1 MLEQWKRA
9 VLRAEAS
16 DGRRN
21 LAARREFNATRRALR
36 GGATSWRAFNRRRT
50 RALRGGAP
58 YDYDRPLSAQGYF
71 DDQTPEIGRAVA
83 PPPTWAELRAKADA
97 MPERSGED
105 VALVVGVLG
114 IAAAAFA
121 VTR

>member
-1 MLEQWKRA
+1 MPTRRGLHRLRRA
-9 VLRAEAS
+9 KEAILRAEA
-16 DGRRN
+16 
-21 LAARREFNATRRALR
+21 LR
-36 GGATSWRAFNRRRT
+36 GGTARLIARRRAFNRRRA
-50 RALRGGAP
+50 RVLRGGAP

-71 DDQTPEIGRAVA
+71 DDQTPEIRQRRRAVA

-97 MPERSGED
+97 MPERSGGD
-105 VALVVGVLG
+105 AALVLGVLG